1 MKLKFI
7 CYALIALALIFCIIP
22 CTGTFANP
30 FLSDNK
36 KTTYAPP
43 PVYGGGIDYF
53 IRMQFEYRE
62 KVAQYLRGIKGTEP
76 GGVLFMFITVSF
88 MYGLFHAAGP
98 GHRKTVVF
106 SLFISRHA
114 KCYEPAAAGFL
125 SSAVHAGTSI
135 AVIMILYLIQET
147 VVSLSDSENVYAVME
162 GITFIILALISVFLI
177 INVILRLINKPGASS
192 PEKKY
197 GLYSV
202 VIISSLVPCP
212 GATMLMLLSLYAG
225 MLWAGIAGV
234 LAMSMGMGVVIS
246 LAGYLAY
253 TGRIGFFFRLKER
266 EHTMIKLSAVLE
278 IVSFVIIL
286 LFSLLMSWPFI
297 KSVISSMSRELL

>member
-1 MKLKFI
+1 MSMKSKFI
-7 CYALIALALIFCIIP
+7 CYALIALTLIFCFIP
-22 CTGTFANP
+22 GTGIFANP

-62 KVAQYLRGIKGTEP
+62 KVAQYLRRIKDAEP
-76 GGVLFMFITVSF
+76 GGVFLMFITVSF
-88 MYGLFHAAGP
+88 LYGLFHAAGP

-114 KCYEPAAAGFL
+114 KWYEPASAGFL
-125 SSAVHAGTSI
+125 SSSVHAGTSI
-135 AVIMILYLIQET
+135 AVILILFLIQET

-162 GITFIILALISVFLI
+162 GITFIALALISVFLI
-177 INVILRLINKPGASS
+177 INVIVKLNKSGASS
-192 PEKKY
+192 AEKKD

-225 MLWAGIAGV
+225 LLWSGIAGV

-253 TGRIGFFFRLKER
+253 TGRLGFFFRLKEK
-266 EHTMIKLSAVLE
+266 EHAMIKLSAVLE

-286 LFSLLMSWPFI
+286 IFSLLMSWPFI
-297 KSVISSMSRELL
+297 KSVISPVAL

>member
-1 MKLKFI
+1 MKTKFI
-7 CYALIALALIFCIIP
+7 SYALIALALIFCSVL
-22 CTGTFANP
+22 CSDTFANP

-43 PVYGGGIDYF
+43 PVYGWGINDF
-53 IRMQFEYRE
+53 IRLQFEYRD
-62 KVAQYLRGIKGTEP
+62 KVAEYLRGIKNSEP
-76 GGVLFMFITVSF
+76 GNMLFMFVAVSF
-88 MYGLFHAAGP
+88 LYGLFHAAGP

-114 KCYEPAAAGFL
+114 KWYEPASAGFL
-125 SSAVHAGTSI
+125 SSAIHAGTSI
-135 AVIMILYLIQET
+135 AVIFILYSIQET

-162 GITFIILALISVFLI
+162 GITFIIMALISVILI
-177 INVILRLINKPGASS
+177 INVIVRLMNKSGASS
-192 PEKKY
+192 AEKKH
-197 GLYSV
+197 GLYSI

-225 MLWAGIAGV
+225 LPWAGIAGV

-253 TGRIGFFFRLKER
+253 TGRIGFFLKLKKR
-266 EHTMIKLSAVLE
+266 EQAMFKLSAVLE
-278 IVSFVIIL
+278 ILSFAVIL
-286 LFSLLMSWPFI
+286 LFSSLMSWPFI
-297 KSVISSMSRELL
+297 KSVMLSLMQ